1 MQEIDT
7 DKDGFLTLAEFEAHH
22 KEDLDVKMGEKEAEA
37 MPDGEDTDLPEPDP
51 AV

>member
-7 DKDGFLTLAEFEAHH
+7 DKDGFLTLAEFETHH

-37 MPDGEDTDLPEPDP
+37 MPEGEDTDLPEPDP